1 MHYFKQGGHMD
12 TNWIGQDFSSFKNI
26 LTTGIIIYF
35 AIIALTKII
44 GLRSFSKMSASDFAV
59 TLAIGS
65 TFAASINSASPNLIN
80 SLLSL
85 VFLFCAQWI
94 IARVRCHFPQSLKW
108 LDNTPLLLM
117 EDGKFNE
124 INMKKANVSENDIL
138 AKLREAN
145 AYDLNKV
152 HAVIFETTGGISVLH
167 GDNFTKNKNF
177 ILKDVQHS
185 KL

>member
-1 MHYFKQGGHMD
+1 
-12 TNWIGQDFSSFKNI
+12 
-26 LTTGIIIYF
+26 
-35 AIIALTKII
+35 
-44 GLRSFSKMSASDFAV
+44 
-59 TLAIGS
+59 
-65 TFAASINSASPNLIN
+65 
-80 SLLSL
+80 
-85 VFLFCAQWI
+85 
-94 IARVRCHFPQSLKW
+94 
-108 LDNTPLLLM
+108 M

>member
-1 MHYFKQGGHMD
+1 MNFLIDLRFDSKDGCMGHQLD
-12 TNWIGQDFSSFKNI
+12 GDKKLGEVYCQFF
-26 LTTGIIIYF
+26 F
-35 AIIALTKII
+35 
-44 GLRSFSKMSASDFAV
+44 
-59 TLAIGS
+59 
-65 TFAASINSASPNLIN
+65 
-80 SLLSL
+80 LSL